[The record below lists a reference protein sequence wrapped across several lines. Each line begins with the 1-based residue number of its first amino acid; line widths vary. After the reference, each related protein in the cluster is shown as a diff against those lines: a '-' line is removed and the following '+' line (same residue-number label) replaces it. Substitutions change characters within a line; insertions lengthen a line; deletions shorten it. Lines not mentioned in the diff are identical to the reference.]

1 MVSMKKLLVL
11 ILVVSCMFLFSAC
24 ASFRSG
30 ELSKTK
36 DEQETIRNVADTII
50 NAFTE
55 KKQDAIENILSN
67 VALKTS
73 DLNEGFDYC
82 CSLLDEEIAE
92 IEQKGC
98 PVSGH
103 IEAGKSSKKSD
114 ASFNITMTSGTIY
127 NLYFE
132 YWFENELDSSKLGV
146 NRIEIIDYNVAIND
160 PNFDPD
166 KFSECSGIYNP
177 DWDTE

>member
-55 KKQDAIENILSN
+55 K
-67 VALKTS
+67 
-73 DLNEGFDYC
+73 
-82 CSLLDEEIAE
+82 
-92 IEQKGC
+92 
-98 PVSGH
+98 
-103 IEAGKSSKKSD
+103 
-114 ASFNITMTSGTIY
+114 
-127 NLYFE
+127 
-132 YWFENELDSSKLGV
+132 
-146 NRIEIIDYNVAIND
+146 NRMQ
-160 PNFDPD
+160 
-166 KFSECSGIYNP
+166 
-177 DWDTE
+177 